1 MVKWMLKKA
10 DGTLTDVRDMV
21 DGDLN
26 FVAVVSP
33 NENKVNFAV
42 SGDTRAQWVNAETG
56 EAVTSLTALSGSKY
70 TSYYNSD
77 EAKAYVTI
85 TDAETNGATTY
96 VTKPEVVNDGTVICK
111 SLDNVGD
118 NVVIAGEDVTFTADF
133 TFINSPASTPKTG
146 DSINLTKLVILCMFI
161 GLMITAFGYR
171 RRFIRR

>member
-42 SGDTRAQWVNAETG
+42 SGDTRAQWVNAATG
-56 EAVTSLTALSGSKY
+56 EAVASLTALSGSKY
-70 TSYYNSD
+70 SSYYNSD

-85 TDAETNGATTY
+85 TDAETNGSTTY
-96 VTKPEVVNDGTVICK
+96 VTKPEAVNDGAVVCK
-111 SLDNVGD
+111 SLDTVGED
-118 NVVIAGEDVTFTADF
+118 VEIVGEDVTFTADF
-133 TFINSPASTPKTG
+133 TFISSPGSTPKTG
-146 DSINLTKLVILCMFI
+146 DTVDLAKFAIMFI
-161 GLMITAFGYR
+161 FLGLIISALGYR
-171 RRFIRR
+171 KRFIRH